1 MNSLEQVQIPEQLQ
15 ESEQTQSFLDKIF
28 SSDYTLY
35 AVEFLL
41 LCMNIA
47 IIIIAMKFCRR
58 FGSAVFHF
66 LLSFLLPFVYLI
78 YKLFTEECDVIPK
91 KVLGILLGVY
101 ILLMILLIYIYR
113 KNKSKNRLDYLNKL
127 FEEKQQQEQINIETK
142 TKTATANNENKQ
154 YQQYL
159 QRKKDEAEGIIYGT
173 ITE

>member
-91 KVLGILLGVY
+91 KVLGILLAVY
-101 ILLMILLIYIYR
+101 ILLVILLIYIYR
-113 KNKSKNRLDYLNKL
+113 MNKNKNRLNYLNNLLK
-127 FEEKQQQEQINIETK
+127 EKQHQKQVNTEK
-142 TKTATANNENKQ
+142 TNNTAIENKQ

-173 ITE
+173 ISE

>member
-15 ESEQTQSFLDKIF
+15 ESEQNQSFLDKIF
-28 SSDYTLY
+28 SSDYALY

-91 KVLGILLGVY
+91 KVLAILLGVY
-101 ILLMILLIYIYR
+101 ILLVILLIYIYR
-113 KNKSKNRLDYLNKL
+113 KNKSKNRLNYLNNL
-127 FEEKQQQEQINIETK
+127 FKEKQQQEQVNTEK
-142 TKTATANNENKQ
+142 TNNTAKENKQ

>member
-1 MNSLEQVQIPEQLQ
+1 
-15 ESEQTQSFLDKIF
+15 
-28 SSDYTLY
+28 
-35 AVEFLL
+35 
-41 LCMNIA
+41 MNIA

-101 ILLMILLIYIYR
+101 ILLVILLIYIYR
-113 KNKSKNRLDYLNKL
+113 KNKSKNRLNYLKNLLK
-127 FEEKQQQEQINIETK
+127 EKQQQEQVNTEK
-142 TKTATANNENKQ
+142 TNNTTNENKQ